1 MPAYFVTMLSDS
13 MLSHRSQFIPG
24 CICIINLSSLYRF
37 PSDML
42 LLYVATMRYVNLF
55 VSQKYACINGSF
67 AARTG
72 LLSGATSLIG
82 NVRPMQLVPS
92 QPAFALPTCQKPPLQ
107 LFVLPVLVPCASSPP
122 IVLFDIPCQSLRN
135 QVVAGN
141 RIFHRI

>member
-13 MLSHRSQFIPG
+13 MPSHRSRFIPG

-37 PSDML
+37 SSDML

-67 AARTG
+67 TARTG

-92 QPAFALPTCQKPPLQ
+92 QQVFALPTCQKPPLQ
-107 LFVLPVLVPCASSPP
+107 LLVLPVLVPCASSPP
-122 IVLFDIPCQSLRN
+122 IILVDIPCQSLRD

-141 RIFHRI
+141 RRFHRI